1 MPLNW
6 WAKREP
12 LQSAIEIMKTLTC
25 PINGPR
31 PLQEFTFGGELRPM
45 PDPNQSSNDEW
56 ADYVFNRNGAPSIQ
70 HEWWYH
76 IASSTWFIAERN
88 TATDEFIRTYLWE
101 DHAPQT

>member
-1 MPLNW
+1 
-6 WAKREP
+6 
-12 LQSAIEIMKTLTC
+12 MKTLTC
-25 PINGPR
+25 SINGPR
-31 PLQEFTFGGELRPM
+31 PLQEFTFGGEVRPM